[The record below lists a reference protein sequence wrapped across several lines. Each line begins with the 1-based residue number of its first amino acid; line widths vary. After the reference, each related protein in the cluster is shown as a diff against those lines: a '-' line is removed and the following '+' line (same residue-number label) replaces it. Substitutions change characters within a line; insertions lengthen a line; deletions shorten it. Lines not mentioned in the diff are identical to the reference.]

1 MDWFSLL
8 LEALTLAALVTAHIA
23 FTCRLSGKPAKCRYF
38 AGYLLFLCAVD
49 AVSHALAL
57 GEAFA
62 AAGEL
67 LALFAFS
74 RLALKNSRPL
84 SCAAAVLA
92 VYTSQLSSGIVGS
105 LECIAFTGITGT
117 PLLYP
122 LVILAVLL
130 AFALCWGSC
139 QLILKC
145 LPPQEEPAPYLRL
158 PLLTSVFFFAAEVF
172 FTQTVYGRL
181 SAPAPAEPGKHLGLL
196 ALQVLGLSALLCT
209 LYTYR
214 RACRALQAQAALDA
228 LSQAARAQRTYIRE
242 AQAREERTR
251 SLRHDWNS
259 HLTVL
264 EGLLSAGETVE
275 AAAYLASLRA
285 AAETLSPAFRTGSAV
300 IDILLANKLEPAR
313 SRGVEAEVSL
323 LWPRESRVDDF
334 DLCVIFANA
343 LDNAVRACLEGPEPR
358 SLRITGQRQGSF
370 CRLSFEN
377 TCPPGPLPPMGTGL
391 TNVRRAAEKYRGT
404 MMTEKEAGRF
414 RLHVLLNISEP
425 PEDRSAQR
433 P

>member
-8 LEALTLAALVTAHIA
+8 LEGLTLATLVTAHIA
-23 FTCRLSGKPAKCRYF
+23 FTCRLSGKPAKRRYF

-49 AVSHALAL
+49 AVSRALAL

-74 RLALKNSRPL
+74 RLALKSSRPL

-105 LECIAFTGITGT
+105 LECIAFIGITGT

-145 LPPQEEPAPYLRL
+145 LPPQEEPDPYLRL

-181 SAPAPAEPGKHLGLL
+181 SVPAPAEPGKHLGLL

-209 LYTYR
+209 LHAYR
-214 RACRALQAQAALDA
+214 RACQGQRAQAALDA
-228 LSQAARAQRTYIRE
+228 LSQAARAQRTYIQE
-242 AQAREERTR
+242 ARTREERTR
-251 SLRHDWNS
+251 SLRHDLNS

-264 EGLLSAGETVE
+264 EGLLNTGRTEE
-275 AAAYLASLRA
+275 ATAYLASLRT
-285 AAETLSPAFRTGSAV
+285 AAEALSPAFHTGSAV
-300 IDILLANKLEPAR
+300 IDILLADKLATAP
-313 SRGVEAEVSL
+313 GVEAEVSL
-323 LWPRESRVDDF
+323 LWPRESGVDDF

-343 LDNAVRACLEGPEPR
+343 LDNAVRACLAVPEPGA
-358 SLRITGQRQGSF
+358 LRITGRRQGNF
-370 CRLSFEN
+370 YRLSFEN
-377 TCPPGPLPPMGTGL
+377 ACPPGPLPPMGTGL
-391 TNVRRAAEKYRGT
+391 RNIKAAAEKYRGA
-404 MMTEKEAGRF
+404 MLAEKEDGRF
-414 RLHVLLNISEP
+414 RLHVLLDISGQS
-425 PEDRSAQR
+425 EDRSEQR

>member
-8 LEALTLAALVTAHIA
+8 LEGLTLATLVTAHIA

-49 AVSHALAL
+49 AVSRALAL

-74 RLALKNSRPL
+74 RLALKSSRPL

-105 LECIAFTGITGT
+105 LECIAFIGITGT

-145 LPPQEEPAPYLRL
+145 LPPQEEPDPYLRI

-181 SAPAPAEPGKHLGLL
+181 SVPAPAEPGKHLGLL

-209 LYTYR
+209 LHAYR
-214 RACRALQAQAALDA
+214 RACQGQRAQAALDA
-228 LSQAARAQRTYIRE
+228 LSQAARAQRTYIQE
-242 AQAREERTR
+242 ARTREERTR
-251 SLRHDWNS
+251 SLRHDLNS

-264 EGLLSAGETVE
+264 EGLLNTGRTEDGT
-275 AAAYLASLRA
+275 AYLASLRT
-285 AAETLSPAFRTGSAV
+285 AAEALSPAFHTGSAV
-300 IDILLANKLEPAR
+300 IDILLADKLETA
-313 SRGVEAEVSL
+313 RGVEAEVSL
-323 LWPRESRVDDF
+323 LWPRESGVDDF

-343 LDNAVRACLEGPEPR
+343 LDNAVRACLAVPEPG
-358 SLRITGQRQGSF
+358 SLRITGRRQGNF
-370 CRLSFEN
+370 YRLSFEN

-391 TNVRRAAEKYRGT
+391 RNIKAAAEKYHGA
-404 MMTEKEAGRF
+404 MLAEKEDGRF
-414 RLHVLLNISEP
+414 QLHVLLDISGQS
-425 PEDRSAQR
+425 EDRSEQR

>member
-8 LEALTLAALVTAHIA
+8 LEGLTLATLVIAHIA
-23 FTCRLSGKPAKCRYF
+23 FTCRLSGKPAKRRYF

-49 AVSHALAL
+49 AVSRALAL

-74 RLALKNSRPL
+74 RLALKNSLPL

-122 LVILAVLL
+122 LVILAVLV

-139 QLILKC
+139 RLILKC

-172 FTQTVYGRL
+172 STQTVYSRL

-209 LYTYR
+209 LHAYR
-214 RACRALQAQAALDA
+214 RACQGLRAQAALDA
-228 LSQAARAQRTYIRE
+228 LSQAARAQQAYLEDAR
-242 AQAREERTR
+242 AREERPGPSATTGTTTSRR
-251 SLRHDWNS
+251 SP
-259 HLTVL
+259 
-264 EGLLSAGETVE
+264 ACC
-275 AAAYLASLRA
+275 AAA
-285 AAETLSPAFRTGSAV
+285 
-300 IDILLANKLEPAR
+300 
-313 SRGVEAEVSL
+313 
-323 LWPRESRVDDF
+323 
-334 DLCVIFANA
+334 
-343 LDNAVRACLEGPEPR
+343 VRR
-358 SLRITGQRQGSF
+358 R
-370 CRLSFEN
+370 
-377 TCPPGPLPPMGTGL
+377 PPPTWNPCGPLPPLCPPPSAPAAPSL
-391 TNVRRAAEKYRGT
+391 TSCWRTSWR
-404 MMTEKEAGRF
+404 
-414 RLHVLLNISEP
+414 P
-425 PEDRSAQR
+425 PGPGA
-433 P
+433 

>member
-8 LEALTLAALVTAHIA
+8 LEGLTLATLVIAHIA
-23 FTCRLSGKPAKCRYF
+23 FTCRLSGKPAKRRYF

-49 AVSHALAL
+49 AVSRALAL

-139 QLILKC
+139 RLILKC

-158 PLLTSVFFFAAEVF
+158 
-172 FTQTVYGRL
+172 GRL
-181 SAPAPAEPGKHLGLL
+181 SVPAPAEPGKHLGLL

-209 LYTYR
+209 LHAYR
-214 RACRALQAQAALDA
+214 RACQGLRAQAALDA
-228 LSQAARAQRTYIRE
+228 LSQAARAQQAYLEDAR
-242 AQAREERTR
+242 AREERTR
-251 SLRHDWNS
+251 ALRHDWNN
-259 HLTVL
+259 HLTAL
-264 EGLLSAGETVE
+264 SGLLRGGCAEE
-275 AAAYLASLRA
+275 AAAYLESLRA
-285 AAETLSPAFRTGSAV
+285 ASAALSPAFHTGSAV
-300 IDILLANKLEPAR
+300 IDILLADKLETAR
-313 SRGVEAEVSL
+313 ARGVTAEVSL
-323 LWPRESRVDDF
+323 LWPRESGVDDF

-343 LDNAVRACLEGPEPR
+343 LDNALRACLAAPEAGF
-358 SLRITGQRQGSF
+358 IQVTGRRQGSF
-370 CRLSFEN
+370 YRLSFEN
-377 TCPPGPLPPMGTGL
+377 TCTPGPLPPMGTGL
-391 TNVRRAAEKYRGT
+391 RNVKAAAEKYRGAVLA
-404 MMTEKEAGRF
+404 EKEGSRF

-425 PEDRSAQR
+425 PGDRSAR
-433 P
+433 SP

>member
-8 LEALTLAALVTAHIA
+8 LEGLTLATLVTAHIA
-23 FTCRLSGKPAKCRYF
+23 FTCRLSGKPAKGRYF

-49 AVSHALAL
+49 ALSHALAL

-74 RLALKNSRPL
+74 HLALKSSRLL

-105 LECIAFTGITGT
+105 LECIAFIGITGT

-122 LVILAVLL
+122 LVILAALL

-139 QLILKC
+139 RLILKC

-181 SAPAPAEPGKHLGLL
+181 SVPTPAEPGKHLGLL

-209 LYTYR
+209 LHAYR
-214 RACRALQAQAALDA
+214 RACQGLRAQAALDA
-228 LSQAARAQRTYIRE
+228 LSQAAQAQRTYIRD
-242 AQAREERTR
+242 ARAREERTR
-251 SLRHDWNS
+251 SLRHDWND

-264 EGLLSAGETVE
+264 EGLLRAGKTAE

-285 AAETLSPAFRTGSAV
+285 AAEALSPSFHTGSAV
-300 IDILLANKLEPAR
+300 IDILLADKLETAR
-313 SRGVEAEVSL
+313 DKGVEVEISL
-323 LWPRESRVDDF
+323 LWPQESGVDDL
-334 DLCVIFANA
+334 DLCVITANA
-343 LDNAVRACLEGPEPR
+343 LDNAVRACLAAPEPR
-358 SLRITGQRQGSF
+358 SLRITGQRQGCF
-370 CRLSFEN
+370 YRLAFEN
-377 TCPPGPLPPMGTGL
+377 TCLPGPLPPMGTGL
-391 TNVRRAAEKYRGT
+391 RNVKAAAEKYRGAVLV
-404 MMTEKEAGRF
+404 EKEDHRF
-414 RLHVLLNISEP
+414 LLHILLNISEP
-425 PEDRSAQR
+425 PEDH
-433 P
+433 

>member
-8 LEALTLAALVTAHIA
+8 LEGLTLATLVTAHIA
-23 FTCRLSGKPAKCRYF
+23 FTCRLSGKPAKRRYF

-49 AVSHALAL
+49 AVSRALAL

-74 RLALKNSRPL
+74 RLALKSSRPL

-105 LECIAFTGITGT
+105 LECIAFIGITGT

-145 LPPQEEPAPYLRL
+145 LPPQEEPDPYLRL

-181 SAPAPAEPGKHLGLL
+181 SVPAPAEPGKHLGLL

-209 LYTYR
+209 LHAYR
-214 RACRALQAQAALDA
+214 RACQGLRAQAALDA
-228 LSQAARAQRTYIRE
+228 LSQAARAQQAYLEDAR
-242 AQAREERTR
+242 AREERTR
-251 SLRHDWNS
+251 ALRHDWNN
-259 HLTVL
+259 HLTAL
-264 EGLLSAGETVE
+264 SGLLRGGCAEE
-275 AAAYLASLRA
+275 AAAYLESLRA
-285 AAETLSPAFRTGSAV
+285 ASAALSPAFHTGSAV
-300 IDILLANKLEPAR
+300 IDILLADKLETA
-313 SRGVEAEVSL
+313 RGVEAEVSL
-323 LWPRESRVDDF
+323 LWPRKSGVDDF

-343 LDNAVRACLEGPEPR
+343 LDNAVRACLAVPEPG
-358 SLRITGQRQGSF
+358 SLRITGRRQGNF
-370 CRLSFEN
+370 YRLSFEN

-391 TNVRRAAEKYRGT
+391 RNIKAAAEKYHGA
-404 MMTEKEAGRF
+404 MLAEKEDGRF
-414 RLHVLLNISEP
+414 QLHVLLDISGQS
-425 PEDRSAQR
+425 EDRSEQR
-433 P
+433 T

>member
-8 LEALTLAALVTAHIA
+8 LEGLTLATLVIAHIA
-23 FTCRLSGKPAKCRYF
+23 FTCRLSGKPAKRRYF

-49 AVSHALAL
+49 AVSRALAL

-122 LVILAVLL
+122 LVILAVLV

-139 QLILKC
+139 RLILKC

-172 FTQTVYGRL
+172 FTQTVYSRL

-209 LYTYR
+209 LHAYR
-214 RACRALQAQAALDA
+214 RACQGQRAQAALDA
-228 LSQAARAQRTYIRE
+228 LSQAARAQRTYIQE
-242 AQAREERTR
+242 ARTREERTR
-251 SLRHDWNS
+251 SLRHDLNS

-264 EGLLSAGETVE
+264 EGLLNTGRTEDGT
-275 AAAYLASLRA
+275 AYLASLRT
-285 AAETLSPAFRTGSAV
+285 AAEALSPAFHTGSAV
-300 IDILLANKLEPAR
+300 IDILLADKLETA
-313 SRGVEAEVSL
+313 RGVEAEVSL
-323 LWPRESRVDDF
+323 LWPRESGVDDF

-343 LDNAVRACLEGPEPR
+343 LDNAVRACLAVPEPG
-358 SLRITGQRQGSF
+358 SLRITGRRQGNF
-370 CRLSFEN
+370 YRLSFEN

-391 TNVRRAAEKYRGT
+391 RNIKAAAEKYHGA
-404 MMTEKEAGRF
+404 MLAEKEDGRF
-414 RLHVLLNISEP
+414 QLHVLLDISGQS
-425 PEDRSAQR
+425 EDRSEQR

>member
-8 LEALTLAALVTAHIA
+8 LEGLTLATLVTAHIA
-23 FTCRLSGKPAKCRYF
+23 FTCRLSGKPAKRRYF

-74 RLALKNSRPL
+74 RLALKSSRPL

-105 LECIAFTGITGT
+105 LECIAFIGITGT
-117 PLLYP
+117 PFLYP

-181 SAPAPAEPGKHLGLL
+181 SVPAPAEPGKHLGLL

-209 LYTYR
+209 LHAYR
-214 RACRALQAQAALDA
+214 RACQGQRAQAALDA
-228 LSQAARAQRTYIRE
+228 LSQAARAQRAYIRE
-242 AQAREERTR
+242 ARAREERTR
-251 SLRHDWNS
+251 SLRHDLNS

-264 EGLLSAGETVE
+264 EGLLNTGAAEE
-275 AAAYLASLRA
+275 AAAYLTSLRTA
-285 AAETLSPAFRTGSAV
+285 ADALSPAFRTGSAV
-300 IDILLANKLEPAR
+300 IDILLADKLETAR
-313 SRGVEAEVSL
+313 GITAEVSL
-323 LWPRESRVDDF
+323 LWPRESGVDDF

-343 LDNAVRACLEGPEPR
+343 LDNAVRACLAAPEPR
-358 SLRITGQRQGSF
+358 SLRITGSRQGNF
-370 CRLSFEN
+370 YRLSFEN
-377 TCPPGPLPPMGTGL
+377 TCLPGPLPPMGTGL
-391 TNVRRAAEKYRGT
+391 RNVKAAAEKYRGA
-404 MMTEKEAGRF
+404 MQTEMEGGRF
-414 RLHVLLNISEP
+414 RLHVLLNISER
-425 PEDRSAQR
+425 PEGRSEQMS
-433 P
+433 

>member
-8 LEALTLAALVTAHIA
+8 LEGLTLATLVTAHIA

-49 AVSHALAL
+49 AVSRALAL

-145 LPPQEEPAPYLRL
+145 LPPQEEPDPYLRL

-172 FTQTVYGRL
+172 FTQTVYSRL

-209 LYTYR
+209 LHAYR
-214 RACRALQAQAALDA
+214 RACQGLRAQAALDA
-228 LSQAARAQRTYIRE
+228 LSQAARAQQAYLEDAR
-242 AQAREERTR
+242 AREERTR
-251 SLRHDWNS
+251 ALRHDWNN
-259 HLTVL
+259 HLTAL
-264 EGLLSAGETVE
+264 SGLLRGGCAEE
-275 AAAYLASLRA
+275 AAAYLESLRA
-285 AAETLSPAFRTGSAV
+285 ASAALSPAFHTGSAV
-300 IDILLANKLEPAR
+300 IDILLADKLETA
-313 SRGVEAEVSL
+313 RGVEAEVSL
-323 LWPRESRVDDF
+323 LWPRKSGVDDF

-343 LDNAVRACLEGPEPR
+343 LDNAVRACLAVPEPG
-358 SLRITGQRQGSF
+358 SLRITGRRQGNF
-370 CRLSFEN
+370 YRLSFEN

-391 TNVRRAAEKYRGT
+391 RNIKAAAEKYHGA
-404 MMTEKEAGRF
+404 MLAEKEDGRF
-414 RLHVLLNISEP
+414 QLHVLLDISGQS
-425 PEDRSAQR
+425 EDRSEQR

>member
-8 LEALTLAALVTAHIA
+8 LEGLTLATLVTAHIA
-23 FTCRLSGKPAKCRYF
+23 FTCRLSGKPAKRRYF
-38 AGYLLFLCAVD
+38 GGYLLFLCAID
-49 AVSHALAL
+49 AISHVLAL

-62 AAGEL
+62 AGGEL

-74 RLALKNSRPL
+74 RLALKSSRSL

-92 VYTSQLSSGIVGS
+92 VYTSQLSSGIIGS
-105 LECIAFTGITGT
+105 LECIAFIGITGT

-158 PLLTSVFFFAAEVF
+158 PLLTTVFFFAAEVF

-181 SAPAPAEPGKHLGLL
+181 SVPAPAEPGKHLGLL

-209 LYTYR
+209 LHAYR
-214 RACRALQAQAALDA
+214 RACQGQRAQAALDA
-228 LSQAARAQRTYIRE
+228 LSQAARAQRAYIRE
-242 AQAREERTR
+242 ARAREERTR
-251 SLRHDWNS
+251 ALRHDLNS

-264 EGLLSAGETVE
+264 EGLLNTGAAEE
-275 AAAYLASLRA
+275 AAAYLTSLRTA
-285 AAETLSPAFRTGSAV
+285 ADALSPTFRTGSAV
-300 IDILLANKLEPAR
+300 IDILLADKLETAQ
-313 SRGVEAEVSL
+313 GITAEVSL
-323 LWPRESRVDDF
+323 LWPRESGVDDF

-343 LDNAVRACLEGPEPR
+343 LDNAVRACLAAPEPR
-358 SLRITGQRQGSF
+358 SLRITGSRQGNF
-370 CRLSFEN
+370 YRLSFEN
-377 TCPPGPLPPMGTGL
+377 TCPPGPLPPIGTGL
-391 TNVRRAAEKYRGT
+391 RNVKAAAEKYHGA
-404 MMTEKEAGRF
+404 MQTEMEGGRF
-414 RLHVLLNISEP
+414 RLHVLLNISER
-425 PEDRSAQR
+425 PEGRSEQMS
-433 P
+433 

>member
-8 LEALTLAALVTAHIA
+8 LEGLTLATLVIAHIA
-23 FTCRLSGKPAKCRYF
+23 FTCRLSGKPAKRRYF

-49 AVSHALAL
+49 AVSRALAL

-74 RLALKNSRPL
+74 RLALKSSRPL

-105 LECIAFTGITGT
+105 LECIAFIGITGT

-145 LPPQEEPAPYLRL
+145 LPPQEEPDPYLRL

-172 FTQTVYGRL
+172 FTQTVYSRL

-209 LYTYR
+209 LHAYR
-214 RACRALQAQAALDA
+214 RACQGQRAQAALDA
-228 LSQAARAQRTYIRE
+228 LSQAARAQRTYIQE
-242 AQAREERTR
+242 ARTREERTR
-251 SLRHDWNS
+251 SLRHDLNS

-264 EGLLSAGETVE
+264 EGLLNTGRTEDGT
-275 AAAYLASLRA
+275 AYLASLRT
-285 AAETLSPAFRTGSAV
+285 AAEALSPAFHTGSAV
-300 IDILLANKLEPAR
+300 IDILLADKLETA
-313 SRGVEAEVSL
+313 RGVEAEVSL
-323 LWPRESRVDDF
+323 LWPRKSGVDDF

-343 LDNAVRACLEGPEPR
+343 LDNALRACLAAPEAGF
-358 SLRITGQRQGSF
+358 IQVTGRRQGSF
-370 CRLSFEN
+370 YRLSFEN
-377 TCPPGPLPPMGTGL
+377 TCTPGPLPPMGTGL
-391 TNVRRAAEKYRGT
+391 RNVKAAAEKYRGAVLA
-404 MMTEKEAGRF
+404 EKEGSRF

-425 PEDRSAQR
+425 PGDRSAR
-433 P
+433 SP

>member
-8 LEALTLAALVTAHIA
+8 LEGLTLATLVIAHIA
-23 FTCRLSGKPAKCRYF
+23 FTCRLSGKPAKRRYF

-49 AVSHALAL
+49 AVSRALAL

-67 LALFAFS
+67 LALFTFS
-74 RLALKNSRPL
+74 RLALKSSRPL

-122 LVILAVLL
+122 LVILAVLV

-139 QLILKC
+139 RLILKC

-181 SAPAPAEPGKHLGLL
+181 SVPAPAEPGKHLGLL

-209 LYTYR
+209 LHAYR
-214 RACRALQAQAALDA
+214 RACQGQRAQAALDA
-228 LSQAARAQRTYIRE
+228 LSQAARAQQAYLEDAR
-242 AQAREERTR
+242 AREERTR
-251 SLRHDWNS
+251 ALRHDWNN
-259 HLTVL
+259 HLTAL
-264 EGLLSAGETVE
+264 SGLLRGGCAEE
-275 AAAYLASLRA
+275 AAAYLESLRA
-285 AAETLSPAFRTGSAV
+285 ASAALSPAFHTGSAV
-300 IDILLANKLEPAR
+300 IDILLADKLETA
-313 SRGVEAEVSL
+313 RGVEAEVSL
-323 LWPRESRVDDF
+323 LWPRESGVDDF

-343 LDNAVRACLEGPEPR
+343 LDNAVRACLAVPEPG
-358 SLRITGQRQGSF
+358 SLRITGRRQGNF
-370 CRLSFEN
+370 YRLSFEN

-391 TNVRRAAEKYRGT
+391 RNIKAAAEKYHGA
-404 MMTEKEAGRF
+404 MLAEKEDGRF
-414 RLHVLLNISEP
+414 QLHVLLDISGQS
-425 PEDRSAQR
+425 EDRSEQR

>member
-8 LEALTLAALVTAHIA
+8 LEGLTLATLVIAHIA
-23 FTCRLSGKPAKCRYF
+23 FTCRLSGKPAKRRYF

-49 AVSHALAL
+49 AVSRALAL

-74 RLALKNSRPL
+74 RLALKSSRSL

-105 LECIAFTGITGT
+105 LECIAFIGITGT

-122 LVILAVLL
+122 LVILAVLV

-139 QLILKC
+139 RLILKC

-181 SAPAPAEPGKHLGLL
+181 SVPAPAEPGKHLGLL

-209 LYTYR
+209 LHAYR
-214 RACRALQAQAALDA
+214 RACQGLRAQAALDA
-228 LSQAARAQRTYIRE
+228 LSQAARAQQAYLEDAR
-242 AQAREERTR
+242 AREERTR
-251 SLRHDWNS
+251 ALRHDWNN
-259 HLTVL
+259 HLTAL
-264 EGLLSAGETVE
+264 SGLLRGGCAEE
-275 AAAYLASLRA
+275 AAAYLESLRA
-285 AAETLSPAFRTGSAV
+285 ASAALSPAFCTGSAV
-300 IDILLANKLEPAR
+300 IDILLADKLETAR
-313 SRGVEAEVSL
+313 ARGVTAEVSL
-323 LWPRESRVDDF
+323 LWPRESGVDDF

-343 LDNAVRACLEGPEPR
+343 LDNALRACLSTPEAGF
-358 SLRITGQRQGSF
+358 IQVTGRRQGSF
-370 CRLSFEN
+370 YRLSFEN
-377 TCPPGPLPPMGTGL
+377 TCTPGPLPPMGIGL
-391 TNVRRAAEKYRGT
+391 RNVKAAAEKYRGAVLA
-404 MMTEKEAGRF
+404 EKEGSRF

-425 PEDRSAQR
+425 PGDRSAR
-433 P
+433 SP

>member
-8 LEALTLAALVTAHIA
+8 LEGLTLATLVTAHIA
-23 FTCRLSGKPAKCRYF
+23 FTCRLSGKPAKRRYF

-49 AVSHALAL
+49 AVSRALAL

-67 LALFAFS
+67 LALFTFS
-74 RLALKNSRPL
+74 RLALKSSRPL

-105 LECIAFTGITGT
+105 LECIAFIGITGT

-145 LPPQEEPAPYLRL
+145 IPPQEEPAPYLRL
-158 PLLTSVFFFAAEVF
+158 PLLTSVFFFAAEFF

-181 SAPAPAEPGKHLGLL
+181 SVPAPAEPGKHLGLL

-209 LYTYR
+209 LHAYR
-214 RACRALQAQAALDA
+214 RACQGQRAQAALDA
-228 LSQAARAQRTYIRE
+228 LSQAARAQRIYIQE
-242 AQAREERTR
+242 ARAREERTR
-251 SLRHDWNS
+251 SLRHDLNS

-264 EGLLSAGETVE
+264 TGLLNDGRAEE
-275 AAAYLASLRA
+275 AAAYLASLRTA
-285 AAETLSPAFRTGSAV
+285 ANALSPAFRTGSAV
-300 IDILLANKLEPAR
+300 VDILLADKLETAR
-313 SRGVEAEVSL
+313 SQGMETVVSL
-323 LWPRESRVDDF
+323 LWPRESSVDDF

-343 LDNAVRACLEGPEPR
+343 LDNAVRACLAAPEPR
-358 SLRITGQRQGSF
+358 SLRITGSRQGNF
-370 CRLSFEN
+370 YRLSFEN
-377 TCPPGPLPPMGTGL
+377 TCLPGPLPPMGTGL
-391 TNVRRAAEKYRGT
+391 RNIKAAAEKYRGA
-404 MMTEKEAGRF
+404 MLAEKEGGRF
-414 RLHVLLNISEP
+414 QLHVLLDISEQS
-425 PEDRSAQR
+425 EDRSEQR

>member
-8 LEALTLAALVTAHIA
+8 LEGLTLATLVIAHIA
-23 FTCRLSGKPAKCRYF
+23 FTCRLSGKPAKRRYF

-49 AVSHALAL
+49 AVSRALAL

-74 RLALKNSRPL
+74 RLALKSSRPL

-172 FTQTVYGRL
+172 FTQTVYSRL

-209 LYTYR
+209 LHAYR
-214 RACRALQAQAALDA
+214 RACQGLRAQAALDA
-228 LSQAARAQRTYIRE
+228 LSQAARAQ
-242 AQAREERTR
+242 Q
-251 SLRHDWNS
+251 
-259 HLTVL
+259 
-264 EGLLSAGETVE
+264 
-275 AAAYLASLRA
+275 AYLEDPRA
-285 AAETLSPAFRTGSAV
+285 
-300 IDILLANKLEPAR
+300 
-313 SRGVEAEVSL
+313 RGVTAEVSL
-323 LWPRESRVDDF
+323 LWPRESGVDDF

-343 LDNAVRACLEGPEPR
+343 LDNALRACLAAPE
-358 SLRITGQRQGSF
+358 TGFIQVTGRRQGSF
-370 CRLSFEN
+370 YRLSFEN
-377 TCPPGPLPPMGTGL
+377 TCTPGPLPPMGIGL
-391 TNVRRAAEKYRGT
+391 RNVKAAAEKYRGAVLA
-404 MMTEKEAGRF
+404 EKEGSRF

-425 PEDRSAQR
+425 PGDRSAR
-433 P
+433 SP

>member
-8 LEALTLAALVTAHIA
+8 LEGLTLATLVTAHIA
-23 FTCRLSGKPAKCRYF
+23 FTCRLSGKPAKRRYF
-38 AGYLLFLCAVD
+38 AGYLLFLCAID
-49 AVSHALAL
+49 AISHVLAL

-62 AAGEL
+62 AGGEL

-74 RLALKNSRPL
+74 RLALKSSRSL

-92 VYTSQLSSGIVGS
+92 VYTSQLSSGIIGS
-105 LECIAFTGITGT
+105 LECIAFIGITGT

-158 PLLTSVFFFAAEVF
+158 PLLTTVFFFAAEVF

-181 SAPAPAEPGKHLGLL
+181 SVPAPAEPGKHLGLL

-209 LYTYR
+209 LHAYR
-214 RACRALQAQAALDA
+214 RACQGQRAQAALDA
-228 LSQAARAQRTYIRE
+228 LSQAARAQRAYIRE
-242 AQAREERTR
+242 ARAREERTR
-251 SLRHDWNS
+251 ALRHDLNS

-264 EGLLSAGETVE
+264 EGLLNTGAAEE
-275 AAAYLASLRA
+275 AAAYLTSLRTA
-285 AAETLSPAFRTGSAV
+285 ADALSPTFRTGSAV
-300 IDILLANKLEPAR
+300 IDILLADKLETAQ
-313 SRGVEAEVSL
+313 GITAEVSL
-323 LWPRESRVDDF
+323 LWPRESGVDDF

-343 LDNAVRACLEGPEPR
+343 LDNAVRACLAAPEPR
-358 SLRITGQRQGSF
+358 SLRITGSRQGNF
-370 CRLSFEN
+370 YRLSFEN
-377 TCPPGPLPPMGTGL
+377 TCPPGPLPPIGTGL
-391 TNVRRAAEKYRGT
+391 RNVKAAAEKYHGA
-404 MMTEKEAGRF
+404 MQTEMEGGRF
-414 RLHVLLNISEP
+414 RLHVLLNISER
-425 PEDRSAQR
+425 PEGRSEQMS
-433 P
+433 

>member
-8 LEALTLAALVTAHIA
+8 LEALTLATLVTAHIA
-23 FTCRLSGKPAKCRYF
+23 FACRLSGKPAKRRYF

-49 AVSHALAL
+49 ALSHALAL

-74 RLALKNSRPL
+74 RLALKSSRPL

-105 LECIAFTGITGT
+105 LECIAFMGIIGT

-139 QLILKC
+139 RLILKC

-181 SAPAPAEPGKHLGLL
+181 SVPAPAEPGKHLGLL

-209 LYTYR
+209 LHAYR
-214 RACRALQAQAALDA
+214 RACQGQRAQAALDA
-228 LSQAARAQRTYIRE
+228 LSQAARAQRTYIQE
-242 AQAREERTR
+242 ARAREERTR
-251 SLRHDWNS
+251 SFRHDLNN

-264 EGLLSAGETVE
+264 EGLLNTGAAEE
-275 AAAYLASLRA
+275 AAAYLTSLRTTA
-285 AAETLSPAFRTGSAV
+285 AALSPAFRTGSAV
-300 IDILLANKLEPAR
+300 IDILLEDKLSLAKA
-313 SRGVEAEVSL
+313 RGVTAEVAL
-323 LWPRESRVDDF
+323 LWPRESGVDDF

-343 LDNAVRACLEGPEPR
+343 LDNAVRACLAAPEAG
-358 SLRITGQRQGSF
+358 SLRITGSRQGNF
-370 CRLSFEN
+370 YRLSFEN
-377 TCPPGPLPPMGTGL
+377 TCLPGPLPPMGTGL
-391 TNVRRAAEKYRGT
+391 CNIKAAAEKYRGA
-404 MMTEKEAGRF
+404 MLTEQEGGRF
-414 RLHVLLNISEP
+414 RLHVLLDISGQS
-425 PEDRSAQR
+425 EDRSGQR

>member
-8 LEALTLAALVTAHIA
+8 LEGLTLAALVTAHIA
-23 FTCRLSGKPAKCRYF
+23 FTCRLSGKPAKRRYF

-74 RLALKNSRPL
+74 RLALKSSPPL

-105 LECIAFTGITGT
+105 LECIAFIGITGT

-139 QLILKC
+139 RLILKC

-181 SAPAPAEPGKHLGLL
+181 SVPAPAEPGKHLGLL

-209 LYTYR
+209 LHAYR
-214 RACRALQAQAALDA
+214 RACQGQRAQAALDA
-228 LSQAARAQRTYIRE
+228 LSLAARAQRTYIRD
-242 AQAREERTR
+242 ARAREERTR
-251 SLRHDWNS
+251 SLRHDWNH

-264 EGLLSAGETVE
+264 EGLLRAGETAE
-275 AAAYLASLRA
+275 AAAYLASLRT
-285 AAETLSPAFRTGSAV
+285 AAESLSPVFRTGSAV
-300 IDILLANKLEPAR
+300 IDILLADKLADAR
-313 SRGVEAEVSL
+313 ARGVEAEVSL
-323 LWPRESRVDDF
+323 LWPRESGVDDF

-343 LDNAVRACLEGPEPR
+343 LDNAVRACLETPEPG
-358 SLRITGQRQGSF
+358 SLRITGRRQGSF
-370 CRLSFEN
+370 YRLSFEN
-377 TCPPGPLPPMGTGL
+377 TCAPGPLPPMGTGL
-391 TNVRRAAEKYRGT
+391 RNIRAAAEKYRGAVLA
-404 MMTEKEAGRF
+404 EKEDGCF

-425 PEDRSAQR
+425 PDGSSEQT

>member
-8 LEALTLAALVTAHIA
+8 LEVLTLTTLVTAHIA
-23 FTCRLSGKPAKCRYF
+23 FTCRLSGKPAKRRYF

-49 AVSHALAL
+49 TVSHALAL

-74 RLALKNSRPL
+74 RLALKSSRPL

-92 VYTSQLSSGIVGS
+92 VYASQLSSGIVGS
-105 LECIAFTGITGT
+105 LECIAFIGITGT

-172 FTQTVYGRL
+172 FTQTVYSRL

-209 LYTYR
+209 LHAYR
-214 RACRALQAQAALDA
+214 RACQGQRAQAALDA

-242 AQAREERTR
+242 ARAREERTR
-251 SLRHDWNS
+251 SLRHDLNS

-264 EGLLSAGETVE
+264 EGLLNTGAAEE
-275 AAAYLASLRA
+275 AAAYLESLRA
-285 AAETLSPAFRTGSAV
+285 AAETLSPAFCTGSTV
-300 IDILLANKLEPAR
+300 IDILLADKLETAR
-313 SRGVEAEVSL
+313 GIAAEVSL
-323 LWPRESRVDDF
+323 LWPRESSVDDF

-343 LDNAVRACLEGPEPR
+343 LDNAVRACLVAPEPR
-358 SLRITGQRQGSF
+358 SLRITGSRQGNF
-370 CRLSFEN
+370 YRLSFEN
-377 TCPPGPLPPMGTGL
+377 TCLPGPLPPMGTGL
-391 TNVRRAAEKYRGT
+391 RNIKAAAEKYRGA
-404 MMTEKEAGRF
+404 MLAEKEDGRF
-414 RLHVLLNISEP
+414 RLHVLLDISGQSEN
-425 PEDRSAQR
+425 RSGQR